1 MFLPRRHSSKKQ
13 LKIPGGGGNSAYE
26 GGGEARRKFW
36 IKTLKETDLGVAQAK
51 ETMLTDNVYIFI
63 FFASSSKRDLHC

>member
-13 LKIPGGGGNSAYE
+13 VKIRGGDSAYD

-51 ETMLTDNVYIFI
+51 ETMLTDNVYIFT